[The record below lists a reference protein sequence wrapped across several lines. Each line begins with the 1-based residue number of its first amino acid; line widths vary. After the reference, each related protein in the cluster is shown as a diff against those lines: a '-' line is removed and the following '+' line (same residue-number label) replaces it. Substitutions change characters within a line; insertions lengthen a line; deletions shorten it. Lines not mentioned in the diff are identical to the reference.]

1 MSKRFVRRQSDP
13 PPQQSGS
20 GLSPAALTLLIA
32 FGAIGGLNGIAA
44 IISAVSTLIEA
55 DSRHCNSDD
64 DSP

>member
-1 MSKRFVRRQSDP
+1 MSKRLARRKSDQS
-13 PPQQSGS
+13 PQPSS

-44 IISAVSTLIEA
+44 IISAVGTLIEA
-55 DSRHCNSDD
+55 ESKRCNGA